1 MREGSEQYCTWVIN
15 VWSFA
20 AHGLTRRNYVTTN
33 AALMEQL
40 EEEKGKRPQVEYLE
54 HDDELVCEED
64 QQIRLICDYERKKK
78 AATNKFFAKTWK
90 QKKTVLGE

>member
-1 MREGSEQYCTWVIN
+1 MEFHSKSNHEMMKKKKKKIKKEKTRLRRKQTEKKGKVKMREGSEQYCTWVIN

-54 HDDELVCEED
+54 HDDELV
-64 QQIRLICDYERKKK
+64 
-78 AATNKFFAKTWK
+78 
-90 QKKTVLGE
+90 